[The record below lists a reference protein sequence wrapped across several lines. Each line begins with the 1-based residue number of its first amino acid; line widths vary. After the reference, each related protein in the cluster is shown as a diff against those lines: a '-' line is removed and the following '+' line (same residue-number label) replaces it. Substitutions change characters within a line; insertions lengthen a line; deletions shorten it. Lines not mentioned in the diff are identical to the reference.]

1 MASKPKA
8 AELNEKQKRF
18 ADEFLID
25 LNATQAAI
33 RSGYAKASAHSQ
45 ASDLLKNPKV
55 VAYLATKRERLQAKL
70 EITQD
75 RVLQEL
81 ARIAFFDSGN
91 LFDDAGEPIP
101 LSSMDEDTRRAIV
114 GVELVTKGNAEM
126 GIGEVQKIKLA
137 DKKGALDSLS
147 RHLGLFND
155 KLELNVNKDL
165 ADRIAEARAR
175 KK

>member
-1 MASKPKA
+1 MK
-8 AELNEKQKRF
+8 LNEKQKRF

-33 RSGYAKASAHSQ
+33 RAGYAKASAHSQ

-55 VAYLATKRERLQAKL
+55 VAYLATKRERLQGKL
-70 EITQD
+70 EVTQE

-114 GVELVTKGNAEM
+114 GVELVTKGNDAM
-126 GIGEVQKIKLA
+126 GYGEVQKIRLA

-155 KLELNVNKDL
+155 KLDLNVNKEL